1 MDKYDNIFRLLRILR
16 LIKMDKYIPSIT
28 LIDDV
33 FRLKKRGLLIS
44 GFALS
49 LIWATFAT
57 ALWGAEMTIGSDPAE
72 QVMHWRFRNVPN
84 SLQYDMILLTGDYP
98 FVDFTPLG
106 IVVNVIQIFV
116 AVGVVAVPSG
126 IIAAGFTQ
134 VLKDRRRQKVGPI
147 PSMCA

>member
-1 MDKYDNIFRLLRILR
+1 MDKH
-16 LIKMDKYIPSIT
+16 IPSIT

-33 FRLKKRGLLIS
+33 FRLKKRGLLVS

-49 LIWATFAT
+49 LIWTTFAT
-57 ALWGAEMTIGSDPAE
+57 ALWAAEMTVGADDSEKI
-72 QVMHWRFRNVPN
+72 MHWRFRNVPN

-106 IVVNVIQIFV
+106 IAVNVIQIFV

-126 IIAAGFTQ
+126 IIAAGFSQ
-134 VLKDRRRQKVGPI
+134 VLKEKRVEKVR
-147 PSMCA
+147 